1 MLDSNHENQTIHVLQ
16 LKLQLKLSQE
26 KTKQEEAATKR
37 KLIEEKEATKRKL
50 IEEKEATKR
59 KLIEEKEA
67 TKRKRIH
74 EQEKT
79 KRKKLE
85 IIKIH
90 EDELR
95 KPMERSFE
103 KEPSSSINTF
113 ALYSSYL
120 DFYKNNVNNINLFD
134 INFMLQENNHFNES
148 IENCIKD
155 YMGNR
160 VHGVFHFKLN
170 SKKKKNTTTF
180 RNTGGLGDPRAV
192 VNNSSTRQGMQY
204 LHHSFTIIS
213 SASILLM
220 ENQQLKQPAEFLTLR
235 EQEVFSSIL
244 NSYMYKSPYG

>member
-103 KEPSSSINTF
+103 
-113 ALYSSYL
+113 
-120 DFYKNNVNNINLFD
+120 
-134 INFMLQENNHFNES
+134 
-148 IENCIKD
+148 
-155 YMGNR
+155 
-160 VHGVFHFKLN
+160 
-170 SKKKKNTTTF
+170 
-180 RNTGGLGDPRAV
+180 
-192 VNNSSTRQGMQY
+192 
-204 LHHSFTIIS
+204 
-213 SASILLM
+213 
-220 ENQQLKQPAEFLTLR
+220 
-235 EQEVFSSIL
+235 
-244 NSYMYKSPYG
+244 